1 MEIPLLLKALIMGVV
16 EGLTEIGVRHSKIG
30 LYATP
35 EPKRMN

>member
-1 MEIPLLLKALIMGVV
+1 VLDPVAVTLKVV

-35 EPKRMN
+35 EPKQMN